1 MKRRSASL
9 FIPAK
14 ATQNHRERP
23 LTPVGMAVLE
33 KSTDSR
39 GWRGRGAKGAL
50 AHRPWE
56 RNLLQ
61 PPRKTARKCLKK
73 PKAELPCDPVIPLLG
88 VYLKTPK
95 H

>member
-14 ATQNHRERP
+14 ANQNHRERP

-61 PPRKTARKCLKK
+61 PPRKTHGSVSKNQKQNYH
-73 PKAELPCDPVIPLLG
+73 V
-88 VYLKTPK
+88 TQ
-95 H
+95 